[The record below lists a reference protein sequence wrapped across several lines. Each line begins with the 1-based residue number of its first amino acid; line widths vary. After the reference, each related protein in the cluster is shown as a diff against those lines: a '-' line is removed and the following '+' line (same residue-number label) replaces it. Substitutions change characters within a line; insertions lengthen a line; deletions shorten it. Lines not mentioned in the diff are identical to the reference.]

1 VKALKKIIIYP
12 TLSLLFLLL
21 SINIS
26 SYAQNSE
33 TGENGSADGSN
44 ILLPIIIA
52 LISAGVSIFSL
63 IRNENTAKLSR
74 EHEAQLAE
82 SVKALEKW
90 KTGITD
96 ARERELATAQQQ
108 HEEKLTKWKAEREKE
123 LADAKKADDLM
134 MEQWRHEREQ
144 KRDEEKARREY
155 EYEARKRLYLECEP
169 ILFQLHQ
176 LCEAADRRISHMP
189 RRMKED
195 HFFSKD
201 KYLEK
206 KESLKKSEEK
216 SPVRQE
222 EEGVLKDKLG
232 WLSFPNYYMLSTI
245 YHLLAPMATFKIL
258 QDRLTTVDLEL
269 DPLIKK
275 IYLIS
280 KHLYATFS
288 SDTDLA
294 EIAEIPYKTYDQ
306 GIFVGYLDNAT
317 EELIK
322 HYDEPNKVPRIK
334 SFGEFNKQYVK
345 GDNFL
350 GSSEKKV
357 DPPFDR
363 IYDLLHFFHPNTK
376 EVLWRI
382 LIEQLYLYNAINEVY
397 EIKETDNYQDR
408 IEKENKVKPIRRIPK
423 GQLDNYDYTDK
434 SFIDVEKH
442 LLSQP
447 ELNDLIDDDI
457 KKSHASESRIQSK
470 DIFFK

>member
-1 VKALKKIIIYP
+1 MKTVKEIIII
-12 TLSLLFLLL
+12 LIFFLFIYLT
-21 SINIS
+21 SVNIS
-26 SYAQNSE
+26 TYAQNSGTE
-33 TGENGSADGSN
+33 GGNGSSDSN
-44 ILLPIIIA
+44 IIVLPIVIA
-52 LISAGVSIFSL
+52 LISAGVSIYSVY
-63 IRNENTAKLSR
+63 RNENTAKLSR
-74 EHEAQLAE
+74 NHEDRLAKGE
-82 SVKALEKW
+82 QKYRAWE
-90 KTGITD
+90 TQTTD
-96 ARERELATAQQQ
+96 DRERELEKARQEHAT
-108 HEEKLTKWKAEREKE
+108 KLAEWKAEREKE
-123 LADAKKADDLM
+123 LADAKKADDLL

-189 RRMKED
+189 RRMIEH

-201 KYLEK
+201 EYLEK
-206 KESLKKSEEK
+206 KESLKKSGEK
-216 SPVRQE
+216 SPLRQE
-222 EEGVLKDKLG
+222 EEGALKDKLG

-245 YHLLAPMATFKIL
+245 YHLLAPMATFKVL

-269 DPLIKK
+269 DPLIKT

-294 EIAEIPYKTYDQ
+294 EIAKIQYKTYDQ

-334 SFGEFNKQYVK
+334 SFGEFNKQYVT
-345 GDNFL
+345 GDNSL

-357 DPPFDR
+357 DSPFDR

-376 EVLWRI
+376 PVLWRI
-382 LIEQLYLYNAINEVY
+382 LIEQLYLYNAIKEVY

-408 IEKENKVKPIRRIPK
+408 VEKENKVKPIRRIPK
-423 GQLDNYDYTDK
+423 GQLDNFDYTDQL
-434 SFIDVEKH
+434 FIDVEKH

-457 KKSHASESRIQSK
+457 KKSDVSRK
-470 DIFFK
+470 